1 MTTSEIVVDGT
12 VEPGFEGV
20 RAAFEENFRAHG
32 DAGASL
38 GVYVDGE
45 KKVDLWGGIANVA
58 TGEPWQQDTVSIMYS
73 ATKGAVATLAWL
85 LAQRGQLDFNAP
97 VAAYWPEFARGGK
110 DAMPVR
116 YLFTHQAGLPY
127 LDQQLTREE
136 VLDGRRPVEVLEQEE
151 PVWEPG
157 TAHGYHAVTYGW
169 LIGALLARITGRTLG
184 QSFAAQIAGPLG
196 LDLHIG
202 LPADQTDR
210 VAKLVDMPP
219 PDPHALDGVT
229 DPAVIQMVMAMV
241 AAMTDPTSTFSR
253 ALSTNGALPVPD
265 SQIWNDPRIYQVEI
279 PAGNGISN
287 GRSLARMYAATVSEV
302 DGIRLLTDATVQ
314 AAKAEQAS
322 GPDRTLIF
330 PTRFGTGFMLPGPT
344 MPMLSAD
351 SFGHTGL
358 GGALGFADTRYRVGF
373 GYVQNQLL
381 TGGVTT
387 GDPRTRGVIA
397 AVADAI
403 GAPPPGAPS
412 PAA

>member
-1 MTTSEIVVDGT
+1 MTTSEVVVDGT

-20 RAAFEENFRAHG
+20 RAAFEENFRTHG
-32 DAGASL
+32 DVGASL

-45 KKVDLWGGIANVA
+45 KKVDLWGGVADVA
-58 TGEPWQQDTVSIMYS
+58 TGRPWEQDTVCIMYS
-73 ATKGAVATLAWL
+73 ATKGAVAALAWL
-85 LAQRGQLDFNAP
+85 LAQRGLLDFDAP
-97 VAAYWPEFARGGK
+97 VTAYWPEFAGGGK
-110 DAMPVR
+110 AALPVR

-169 LIGALLARITGRTLG
+169 LIGALLARITGQTLG
-184 QSFAAQIAGPLG
+184 HTFADQIAGPLG

-202 LPADQTDR
+202 LPADQAGR

-219 PDPHALDGVT
+219 PDPAALAAIT
-229 DPAVIQMVMAMV
+229 DPEVLGMISALV
-241 AAMTDPTSTFSR
+241 AAMTDPASTFSR

-279 PAGNGISN
+279 PAGNGIAN
-287 GRSLARMYAATVSEV
+287 GRSLARMYAATVSDV
-302 DGIRLLTDATVQ
+302 DGVRLLTDATVE
-314 AAKAEQAS
+314 AAKAEQSS

-330 PTRFGTGFMLPGPT
+330 PTRFGTGFMLPGGSL
-344 MPMLSAD
+344 PMLSAD
-351 SFGHTGL
+351 SFGHAGL
-358 GGALGFADTRYRVGF
+358 GGALGFGDARYRVGF

-381 TGGVTT
+381 SGDVS
-387 GDPRTRGVIA
+387 GDPRTLGVIA

-403 GAPPPGAPS
+403 GAPPPHA
-412 PAA
+412 